1 MHLSELA
8 HAKVGHLGSVARAYQ
23 QHVVAGEVSVDD
35 TVVVKVGQCECDVV
49 ADVDLHVVGKR
60 SVGALQEVR
69 QALVHELHEQNR
81 QTRLLVVHHAQVL
94 HYVGV
99 ADLAEEA
106 ALLLKLAQVG
116 LVLGIGS
123 VN

>member
-8 HAKVGHLGSVARAYQ
+8 HAKVGHLGSVAYQ

-35 TVVVKVGQCECDVV
+35 VIGVEVGQRECNVV
-49 ADVDLHVVGKR
+49 ADVHLHVVGKR

-69 QALVHELHEQNR
+69 QALVHQLHEQNG
-81 QTRLLVVHHAQVL
+81 QVCLPVVHHVQVL
-94 HYVGV
+94 HYVGM

-106 ALLLKLAQVG
+106 ALLLELAQVG

-123 VN
+123 VD

>member
-8 HAKVGHLGSVARAYQ
+8 HAKVGHLGSVAGTYQ

-35 TVVVKVGQCECDVV
+35 AVAVKVGQCECDVV
-49 ADVDLHVVGKR
+49 AGVQLHVVGKR

-69 QALVHELHEQNR
+69 QALVHELHEQNG
-81 QTRLLVVHHAQVL
+81 QTHFLVINHAQVL

-99 ADLAEEA
+99 ADLAEEV

-123 VN
+123 VD